1 MVLSRFLP
9 KDEEFFG
16 FFTDAAANV
25 AEAASV
31 LSRILAPPDE
41 PASAAPV
48 DDLARLVGHL
58 RALEH
63 RGDEI
68 SHDIFRALH
77 STFVTPLDRDD
88 IQHLTTS
95 LDDFIDRIDEV
106 GTRFQLYRLGPST
119 DVAARFC
126 RIIVEQSAAI
136 QTAVSLL
143 EQVKKNP
150 REIRDAVLTIH
161 RLENEGDDLLNT
173 ALASLYDGVTEV
185 PQLISRLRWGELY
198 QLLEDVTDSGEDVAD
213 VIEGILITYA

>member
-16 FFTDAAANV
+16 FFIDAAANA
-25 AEAASV
+25 AEAAS
-31 LSRILAPPDE
+31 ILARLLD
-41 PASAAPV
+41 ASSPRSP
-48 DDLARLVGHL
+48 DDLARDVAHL

-68 SHDIFRALH
+68 SHDVFRALH

-88 IQHLTTS
+88 IQHLTTA
-95 LDDFIDRIDEV
+95 LDDFIDRIDEA
-106 GTRFQLYRLGPST
+106 GTRFQLYRLGDPT
-119 DVAARFC
+119 DLAGRFS
-126 RIIVEQSAAI
+126 RIIVEQAAAI
-136 QTAVSLL
+136 QAVVPLL
-143 EQVKKNP
+143 EQVKKHP

-161 RLENEGDDLLNT
+161 RLENEGDDLLNR
-173 ALASLYDGVTEV
+173 ALAGLYDGVTEV
-185 PQLISRLRWGELY
+185 PQVIAGLRWGELY

>member
-16 FFTDAAANV
+16 FFTDAAANA
-25 AEAASV
+25 AEASAILARILDASSPLPPDD
-31 LSRILAPPDE
+31 LSRD
-41 PASAAPV
+41 
-48 DDLARLVGHL
+48 VGHL

-88 IQHLTTS
+88 IQHLTTA
-95 LDDFIDRIDEV
+95 LDDFVDRIDEV
-106 GTRFQLYRLGPST
+106 GTRFELYRLGVPT
-119 DVAARFC
+119 DLASRFS
-126 RIIVEQSAAI
+126 RIVVEQAAAI
-136 QTAVSLL
+136 QAVVPLL
-143 EQVKKNP
+143 EQTKKHT
-150 REIRDAVLTIH
+150 REIRDGVLTIH
-161 RLENEGDDLLNT
+161 RLENEGDDLLNQ
-173 ALASLYDGVTEV
+173 ALAGLYDGVTEV
-185 PQLISRLRWGELY
+185 PQLIVGLRWGELY

>member
-16 FFTDAAANV
+16 FFTDAAANA

-31 LSRILAPPDE
+31 LSSILAPSEGP
-41 PASAAPV
+41 PASA
-48 DDLARLVGHL
+48 DDLARQVGHL

-68 SHDIFRALH
+68 SHHIFHALH

-88 IQHLTTS
+88 IQHLTTA

-106 GTRFQLYRLGPST
+106 GTRFQLYKLG
-119 DVAARFC
+119 AATELAGRFC
-126 RIIVEQSAAI
+126 RIIAEQSAAI
-136 QTAVSLL
+136 QAVVPLL
-143 EQVKKNP
+143 EHVKKHP

-161 RLENEGDDLLNT
+161 RLENEGDDLLNA

-185 PQLISRLRWGELY
+185 PQLISCLRWGELY